1 MKTLRLGLIG
11 LDTSHVEGFAAL
23 INDSS
28 NPDHVPGGRIIAG
41 YPGGS
46 PDFPLSINRVEG
58 YTQKLRESYQ
68 VKMLATPR
76 EVAAAVDAV
85 IHTTVDGRVHL
96 AQFTEIAPLR
106 RPTFLDKPFATTSA
120 DARAIA
126 ELARQHGT
134 PLFSSS
140 SLRYAG
146 ALVAALADHS
156 GGKVTGA
163 DFFGP
168 LHLQPS
174 QPGFFWY
181 GIHTAEMLYATLG
194 RGCVSVRVTASADHE
209 VATGIWSD
217 GRLGVIRGYR
227 TGNNSFGGVIHRE
240 NTTQYVDVAAGQRPD
255 VGLTQAMMR
264 FFHGGPTPVALDET
278 VELIRF
284 LEAANESRAHGGRE
298 VTL

>member
-255 VGLTQAMMR
+255 VGLTQAMMH
-264 FFHGGPTPVALDET
+264 FFQGGPAPIALEET

>member
-23 INDSS
+23 INDAR
-28 NPDHVPGGRIIAG
+28 NPDHVPGGQIVAG
-41 YPGGS
+41 FPGGS
-46 PDFPLSINRVEG
+46 PDFPLSINRVDG
-58 YTQKLRESYQ
+58 YTQKLRDSYQ
-68 VKMLATPR
+68 VKMLSSPR

-85 IHTTVDGRVHL
+85 LHTTVDGRIHL
-96 AQFTEIAPLR
+96 AQFAEIAPLR

-126 ELARQHGT
+126 ELAQRHGT

-146 ALVAALADHS
+146 AFTAALADQS

-194 RGCVSVRVTASADHE
+194 TGCASVRVSATSDHE
-209 VATGIWSD
+209 VATGTWRD

-227 TGNNSFGGVIHRE
+227 TSNNSFGGVIHRE
-240 NTTQYVDVAAGQRPD
+240 KTTHYVDVAAGPRPD
-255 VGLTQAMMR
+255 VGLTQAIMR
-264 FFHGGPTPVALDET
+264 FFHGAPAPVALEET

-284 LEAANESRAHGGRE
+284 LEAANESRANGGRE
-298 VTL
+298 VEL